1 MRILILALIFLATC
15 GGGCRHRPDADTSE
29 PLSPE
34 EYGSL
39 PGLMATPNLQ
49 LRDELARIV
58 EEGGTPEQLSRV
70 ATDDVENA
78 AVVLREL
85 FSRQQVKSLL
95 EISGAIFPPREF
107 TFDPIRLEKAS
118 NFRKKYE
125 PERQQAGEALKRPQ
139 CAFGI
144 RFTAGFC
151 ADLGFVDIVRLC
163 GRLEA
168 FQAAESLFEDNVA
181 AAIESFSRM
190 MRLASCLAAEK
201 HPVPRLEAAQLR
213 SEAFRVLQAIVQ
225 HEKMSRQNLEQL
237 CDLVEEQLAAWP
249 SDAGAWIGDRALGLC
264 AYEMVRRGQLLPLL
278 TDKESEQ
285 FHQEDSLAE
294 LSDAAQ
300 RSVDQDELYYL
311 ESMRTIIACC
321 NQPFYARAAVFEGI
335 DNDLRQRQDTAG
347 YPLVAARLLLPEIRT
362 GHESQARDRA
372 HGQAWAL
379 ALALATG
386 RDAAA
391 YQTNPLSGKNYPQ
404 IKQDGLVIV
413 KGAGAAGGDDPPI
426 LVPIPRVPN
435 PASP

>member
-1 MRILILALIFLATC
+1 MRIPILALIFLAAC
-15 GGGCRHRPDADTSE
+15 GGGCRQRPDADTSE
-29 PLSPE
+29 PLGPE

-39 PGLMATPNLQ
+39 PGLRATPNLK

-58 EEGGTPEQLSRV
+58 EEGGTPEQLSKV
-70 ATDDVENA
+70 ATGDEKNA

-85 FSRQQVKSLL
+85 FPRQQVKSLL
-95 EISGAIFPPREF
+95 ETSAAIFPPREF
-107 TFDPIRLEKAS
+107 TFDPIRLEKAI

-125 PERQQAGEALKRPQ
+125 PERQQAGEALQRPQ

-168 FQAAESLFEDNVA
+168 FQAAESLFEDNVT

-190 MRLASCLAAEK
+190 MRLASCLAAEQ

-225 HEKMSRQNLEQL
+225 HERMSRQNLGQL
-237 CDLVEEQLAAWP
+237 CDLVSGQLAAWP
-249 SDAGAWIGDRALGLC
+249 SDASAWIGDRALGLH
-264 AYEMVRRGQLLPLL
+264 AYEMVRRGQMLQLL
-278 TDKESEQ
+278 TDKEGEQ
-285 FHQEDSLAE
+285 FRQENSLAE

-311 ESMRTIIACC
+311 ETMRKIIGCC
-321 NQPFYARAAVFEGI
+321 NQPFYARAAVFDGI

-347 YPLVAARLLLPEIRT
+347 YPLVAARLLLPEIRQ
-362 GHESQARDRA
+362 GHEAQARDRA
-372 HGQAWAL
+372 NWQAWAL

-391 YQTNPLSGKNYPQ
+391 YKANPLSAKDYTQ
-404 IKQDGLVIV
+404 IKQDGLVVV
-413 KGAGAAGGDDPPI
+413 KGIGTAGGGDDSPI
-426 LVPIPRVPN
+426 LVPIP
-435 PASP
+435 ASP